1 MGLNFPLLEIL
12 MFKDISM
19 TILFILYVLYNF
31 FIIQLSLKIFTEKQK
46 GFEIQLLMSPSVNVL
61 SVG

>member
-19 TILFILYVLYNF
+19 TILFILYVLFNF

-46 GFEIQLLMSPSVNVL
+46 GFEIQLLSVNVL

>member
-46 GFEIQLLMSPSVNVL
+46 GFEIQLLSVNVL